1 MESEASNFGT
11 MTILSLPMESEVL
24 NLDTIAIFLTL

>member
-1 MESEASNFGT
+1 MESEVSNFGT
-11 MTILSLPMESEVL
+11 MTILRLQMESEVL

>member
-1 MESEASNFGT
+1 MESEVSNFGT
-11 MTILSLPMESEVL
+11 MTILSLLMESEVL

>member
-1 MESEASNFGT
+1 MESEASDFGT

-24 NLDTIAIFLTL
+24 NLDTITIFLTL

>member
-11 MTILSLPMESEVL
+11 MTILSLPMESEGF